1 MLPLTEE
8 ENKSHSKQKICHM
21 CRKKINNKIYWK
33 VQDHDNYT
41 GKYRGVVYLICSLR
55 NKNEFPVILHKG
67 SKRSLNV

>member
-21 CRKKINNKIYWK
+21 RRKKKYIYIYWK
-33 VQDHDNYT
+33 VQDNDNYT
-41 GKYRGVVYLICSLR
+41 GKYRGIVYLICSLR
-55 NKNEFPVILHKG
+55 NKNEISVILHNG

>member
-1 MLPLTEE
+1 MLSLTEE

-21 CRKKINNKIYWK
+21 CRKNIYIYWK

-41 GKYRGVVYLICSLR
+41 GKYRGIVYLICSLK
-55 NKNEFPVILHKG
+55 NKNEIPVILHNG